1 MVIRIYLPEID
12 DVVWFVV
19 LSVGVF
25 NDVAVSTKENAIS
38 TWINVNQL
46 AVLNTVHLYERKH
59 MDQRQPAVCPQHGT
73 PV

>member
-1 MVIRIYLPEID
+1 MLTRFYLPEID

-25 NDVAVSTKENAIS
+25 NDVAVSTEENAIS

-46 AVLNTVHLYERKH
+46 AVLKTVHLQVHVHTQASET
-59 MDQRQPAVCPQHGT
+59 M
-73 PV
+73 